1 MSTYKGNCSIFT
13 ATIQLTAD
21 PILKMKVKLSLAYG
35 LSTSLN
41 QKRKVVTNKK
51 DAREP
56 CKIKEAILH
65 IKEHAYKIVEAKNCK
80 IIK

>member
-1 MSTYKGNCSIFT
+1 MSTYQGNCSIFK
-13 ATIQLTAD
+13 ATTQLTAD
-21 PILKMKVKLSLAYG
+21 LILKMKVKLSLAYG

-41 QKRKVVTNKK
+41 KKMKVITNKK

-65 IKEHAYKIVEAKNCK
+65 IKEHAYKIVAAKNCK
-80 IIK
+80 IIE

>member
-1 MSTYKGNCSIFT
+1 MSTYKGNCSIFK

-21 PILKMKVKLSLAYG
+21 MILKTKVKLSLAHG

-41 QKRKVVTNKK
+41 QKWKVITNKK
-51 DAREP
+51 DAKP
-56 CKIKEAILH
+56 GKIKEAILH